1 MFRVNHLNRTQF
13 SSTNVSVFL
22 KNVHARL
29 SMRGDSVAADCGLGV
44 RLWSQHAQALVEWC
58 RTDMTGV
65 RARTQKGPLGEASGP
80 DTPHILE
87 TNINISRDSAGI
99 AVQ

>member
-44 RLWSQHAQALVEWC
+44 RLWSQHAQALVE
-58 RTDMTGV
+58 
-65 RARTQKGPLGEASGP
+65 
-80 DTPHILE
+80 
-87 TNINISRDSAGI
+87 
-99 AVQ
+99 